1 MPLFRPLFIHH
12 NDIILDK
19 DDDLAS
25 LIPAAPPRRL
35 RLIYFAPIFIH
46 NNTIKK
52 VSPSN
57 NRVALA
63 VDGIAYCDNSKVFDI
78 QLVRNSS
85 SANGPLPKQSGG
97 VLMELG
103 EKPQL
108 KILDQDELDI
118 KWNQTKQRLGEAKAS
133 FQESYK
139 RLEDE
144 LTLVKTKL

>member
-1 MPLFRPLFIHH
+1 
-12 NDIILDK
+12 
-19 DDDLAS
+19 
-25 LIPAAPPRRL
+25 
-35 RLIYFAPIFIH
+35 
-46 NNTIKK
+46 
-52 VSPSN
+52 
-57 NRVALA
+57 
-63 VDGIAYCDNSKVFDI
+63 
-78 QLVRNSS
+78 
-85 SANGPLPKQSGG
+85 
-97 VLMELG
+97 MELG